1 MTMNGQPAE
10 LHRPIPTL
18 ARLPRPVY
26 ARAESLRAGSWTS
39 RHRHAWVQL
48 SYAISGVLGVHTAEG
63 SFFAPPQRAI
73 WIPAQLEHEVV
84 TSTRAEMRSLYIR
97 GDACAWAPTRCRVL
111 EVTPLARELIK
122 SFCELPVDYP
132 EGDSAESRLVQVLLD
147 QLRLLPE
154 VAFSLPMPRE
164 QRLLR
169 LCQALIDEPTQS
181 LTMGDWAQRLGTSE
195 KTLSRLFQRET
206 GMNYRLWRQRQRL
219 LASLNALE
227 AGDSVTGAALDSGY
241 DSTSAY
247 IAAFKGL
254 FGFTPGE
261 LFRQR

>member
-18 ARLPRPVY
+18 AHLPRPVY

-164 QRLLR
+164 PRLLR

-195 KTLSRLFQRET
+195 RPCRACSSA
-206 GMNYRLWRQRQRL
+206 RQ
-219 LASLNALE
+219 
-227 AGDSVTGAALDSGY
+227 G
-241 DSTSAY
+241 
-247 IAAFKGL
+247 
-254 FGFTPGE
+254 
-261 LFRQR
+261 

>member
-26 ARAESLRAGSWTS
+26 ARAESLRAGSHLAPPARLGTAFL
-39 RHRHAWVQL
+39 RHQRRARRTYRRGQL
-48 SYAISGVLGVHTAEG
+48 LR
-63 SFFAPPQRAI
+63 PPQRAI

-164 QRLLR
+164 PRLLR

>member
-84 TSTRAEMRSLYIR
+84 TSTRA
-97 GDACAWAPTRCRVL
+97 
-111 EVTPLARELIK
+111 
-122 SFCELPVDYP
+122 
-132 EGDSAESRLVQVLLD
+132 
-147 QLRLLPE
+147 
-154 VAFSLPMPRE
+154 
-164 QRLLR
+164 
-169 LCQALIDEPTQS
+169 
-181 LTMGDWAQRLGTSE
+181 
-195 KTLSRLFQRET
+195 
-206 GMNYRLWRQRQRL
+206 
-219 LASLNALE
+219 
-227 AGDSVTGAALDSGY
+227 ALDSGY

>member
-132 EGDSAESRLVQVLLD
+132 EGDSAESRL
-147 QLRLLPE
+147 
-154 VAFSLPMPRE
+154 
-164 QRLLR
+164 LR

>member
-1 MTMNGQPAE
+1 M
-10 LHRPIPTL
+10 
-18 ARLPRPVY
+18 
-26 ARAESLRAGSWTS
+26 
-39 RHRHAWVQL
+39 QL

-164 QRLLR
+164 PRLLR

-181 LTMGDWAQRLGTSE
+181 LTMGDWAQRLG
-195 KTLSRLFQRET
+195 KTRLSAEQGGARKGRLECDVRGERVVIS
-206 GMNYRLWRQRQRL
+206 GK
-219 LASLNALE
+219 
-227 AGDSVTGAALDSGY
+227 AALYMSG
-241 DSTSAY
+241 T
-247 IAAFKGL
+247 L
-254 FGFTPGE
+254 H
-261 LFRQR
+261 L